1 MKKVLLAT
9 TALTMSAG
17 VAFAEVSISGYAE
30 MGIVGESSTDATQFH
45 QDIEVTFGMSTE
57 TDSGLTFGA
66 NIDLDETNVAA
77 WDDSGTTVYMKGSF
91 GNLTMGDTDGAFD
104 FAMTETGMG
113 TAMTDDHT
121 SHAGYSGN
129 SGHDGGYEGQV
140 LRYDYSFGQAAV
152 AVSLEMDDS
161 GADGDNVIGLGG
173 TYDAGVAKIGLGY
186 QDDGTDAIMGLSV
199 SGEASGFQ
207 YVANYS
213 DLDSAG
219 THMGVGVG
227 YTTGALMVHANYGVF
242 ETDAGVETDGFGAA
256 VNYDLGGGAV
266 VMAGYGSDVDG
277 DADGTYDGD
286 QFSFGLGLSF

>member
-30 MGIVGESSTDATQFH
+30 MGIVGGSNSAATQFH

-66 NIDLDETNVAA
+66 KIDLDETDVAA

-113 TAMTDDHT
+113 TAMSDDHT
-121 SHAGYSGN
+121 SHVGYSGN
-129 SGHDGGYEGQV
+129 GGHDGTWEGQV

-161 GADGDNVIGLGG
+161 GADGDNIIGLGG

-186 QDDGTDAIMGLSV
+186 QDDGADTIMGLSV

>member
-9 TALTMSAG
+9 TALTMSAS
-17 VAFAEVSISGYAE
+17 VAFAEVKISGYAE
-30 MGIVGESSTDATQFH
+30 MGIAGGANLLDGTQFH
-45 QDIEVTFGMSTE
+45 QDVEVSFGMSTE

-66 NIDLDETNVAA
+66 NIDLDETDVTS
-77 WDDSGTTVYMKGSF
+77 WEHSGTTVYMKGSF

-129 SGHDGGYEGQV
+129 SGHDGTYDGQV

-152 AVSLEMDDS
+152 AVSLEMDDRTES
-161 GADGDNVIGLGG
+161 VSVAGSGDNVVGIGA
-173 TYDAGVAKIGLGY
+173 TFDAGVAKIGVGY
-186 QDDGTDAIMGLSV
+186 QDDGSDQIMGVSV

-213 DLDSAG
+213 DLDTDG
-219 THMGVGVG
+219 THMGLGLG
-227 YTTGALMVHANYGVF
+227 YTTGALMLHANYGVF
-242 ETDAGVETDGFGAA
+242 EDSAGVETDGFGAA

-266 VMAGYGSDVDG
+266 VMAGYGSDMD
-277 DADGTYDGD
+277 
-286 QFSFGLGLSF
+286 GLGAEQMV